1 MDRMVFHRQVHPFP
15 LKLFAKAGLIDD
27 EDTTLL
33 PCVPSKAATLH
44 CPTRPAAM
52 AATTLQC

>member
-1 MDRMVFHRQVHPFP
+1 MDRTKSRMVRMGFHRQVHPFP

-33 PCVPSKAATLH
+33 PCVPSKAATNCHTAL
-44 CPTRPAAM
+44 PN
-52 AATTLQC
+52 